1 MSSRQSRFARMSRRE
16 ALAFLGMS
24 AGLVPAWK
32 GSRHLLA
39 AAGQA
44 GVKDETIHSILV
56 DNSRRFLA
64 FVPKSA

>member
-1 MSSRQSRFARMSRRE
+1 MSSRPSPPTRMNRRE

-32 GSRHLLA
+32 GSLDLLA